1 MNISILKRNRR
12 VCTYRNYFL
21 ITFVITLWT
30 HSACS
35 LRAEADIPVSSI
47 DKTTI
52 GPALQEAERLFAN
65 REDLAN
71 LKAAVKTLASIRDP
85 AERSFEVE
93 WKFAK
98 FSYFLGKRLDAS
110 SEAEEILESGKK
122 AALIA
127 SKISPGRPEGH
138 FWYAANLGE
147 LSRMNPITVGIKS
160 VDDIRE
166 ALNRVIQI
174 DPTYQSASAYDA
186 LGQLEMETR
195 SLKGGKAEKAV
206 EYFEKGLELSKDNAN
221 IRANLAEVYFAVKRD
236 SDARTQIAEL
246 LKMTPNPEYKFEHDA
261 AVERAKRLLKNQP

>member
-1 MNISILKRNRR
+1 MNISIVKGNRR
-12 VCTYRNYFL
+12 VCTCRNYLL
-21 ITFVITLWT
+21 ITFVITLWI

-35 LRAEADIPVSSI
+35 LRAEGETPVTSI

-52 GPALQEAERLFAN
+52 GPAVREAERLFAN
-65 REDLAN
+65 REDLVK
-71 LKAAVKTLASIRDP
+71 LKAAVTTLASVRDP

-110 SEAEEILESGKK
+110 SEAEETFESGKK

-127 SKISPGRPEGH
+127 SKISPDRPEGH

-147 LSRMNPITVGIKS
+147 LARMNPITLGIKS

-166 ALNRVIQI
+166 ALNKVIQI

-206 EYFEKGLELSKDNAN
+206 EYLEKGLEISKDNAN
-221 IRANLAEVYFAVKRD
+221 IRANLAEAYFAVKRD

-246 LKMTPNPEYKFEHDA
+246 LKMTPNPEYKLEHNA
-261 AVERAKRLLKNQP
+261 AVEKAKRLLKNEP